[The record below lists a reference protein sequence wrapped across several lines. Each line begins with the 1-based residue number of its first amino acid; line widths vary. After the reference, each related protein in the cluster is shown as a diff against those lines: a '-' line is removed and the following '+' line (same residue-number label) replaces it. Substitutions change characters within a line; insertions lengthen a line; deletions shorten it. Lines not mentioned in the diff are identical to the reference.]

1 MAKNRVQVLSS
12 MLNGLL
18 CAVALTL
25 ALMVIVALLAVRLR
39 VSDGLLTALNQ
50 VMKLAGIL
58 LGVTVAVGRGGRRGF
73 LTGMA
78 VAMLYMVLG
87 YGCYVL
93 LGGNVFVV
101 TEMLGEILLG
111 SAVGAVA
118 GAVLSNLPARSRRRV
133 TA

>member
-12 MLNGLL
+12 ILKGLL
-18 CAVALTL
+18 CAVSLTL

-73 LTGMA
+73 LTGMT

-111 SAVGAVA
+111 SAVGAVS